1 MKAASLV
8 GKALGAG
15 AVLGDA
21 AAALK
26 EVQAIDKSTDALR
39 HVANQALKKTIKD
52 GGKQGVIALFSATA
66 EAGAEGREQIKNTYY
81 NLTHNPD
88 GTEKKMSEGEL
99 NYAKL
104 ISEQAGDMAFG
115 LNLPVIMADNW
126 ISFGKSIWGSK
137 TNDFAKI
144 VDEGSVLNKVTG
156 AYEAISKGKGDALK
170 YTLKQFAKPMLA
182 EGNQEMLQFGIGK
195 TASDYY
201 QKKYYN
207 KNATDFLDSFT
218 KGMAE
223 AYTTQEGYSA
233 GIIGA
238 LSAGLTSPGI
248 VLASQGGKGFRDE
261 YITNPKD
268 KIVADGIKSLAD
280 YKAIDVRKKLIDNL
294 VRSSN
299 LTEDKDAAL
308 EANDDFNYH
317 NANDDLLFSYIYNRL
332 KNGKLEETKNELSN
346 FSQLTAA
353 ELEEGYGIKIN
364 EGNKSKVESLLQ
376 RGNISQFVQEK
387 LDKISKIEDTYNS
400 INKLFPKAN
409 PDVKELLVY
418 SAQGIDNAKARKKQL
433 NSEIT
438 SVLNQPIL
446 DQLFKKTSNNKSVN
460 DGTNNFFMSDEGV
473 LLDIY
478 PSDFSEKYALLSK
491 EKQENFKK
499 FILENNDINENVKDE
514 LLKKIDDLALLD
526 ARQKDF
532 VLTYKALKD
541 PKNQLGF
548 ISMSEELWGR
558 YANMLSNKQN
568 QDDEDDQETTDEEE
582 VAPPEVDENGN
593 IIIPSPDQ
601 TGVPGESPKGA
612 LTLDE
617 ILAKG
622 NAAPLDPNNPEGKVD
637 YSADSFGEGDT
648 FLDKDGL
655 SWTVVKNED
664 GSLAFETRDST
675 GTLKQQ
681 AAFEDIK
688 GINSVVKNPETA
700 NKAQYNQLIEKIKT
714 ATNEELEQIIK
725 KLFEMNQMTDSV
737 MNLITARRNYLLEN
751 PKKEGAVIPQNETK
765 ITEKTEED
773 IADNL
778 KFGEQPF
785 DQHNDSQ
792 LLNEEGLKEDSS
804 KGFTSVINV
813 VMMKIFKHVF
823 DSNGI
828 FRFVHSNVKNDEFPI
843 IENVNNISINA
854 LNEIKKGDKVELKL
868 TNLTAKQI
876 EEIKSV
882 DGFAIGLYF
891 KDELIGFVSEPNKDS
906 SKVINK
912 TEFEARRNAL
922 IAYRNSIIKRIKN
935 GETVTETIQKKSN
948 GNLYTKTKSKN
959 GNLSEIVSDRNV
971 LNTIREKD
979 KINGMPI
986 FVVIDKEGNVIL
998 PPNNLPKSATE
1009 EINKR
1014 IDHFNSINRRPNSY
1028 KVKGKIMQLVKDLN
1042 NEWSLIPIYPGK
1054 MNETVVNKIT
1064 EALNGFNEQSDGKE
1078 IITALNPFIYASLF
1092 KKTAVLMVS
1101 KDETTGKYILKING
1115 VEGGSISLED
1125 FNKGGALAKEFKNK
1139 LLKLKQNIA
1148 INKINT
1154 ANGQKEMLANE
1165 NLTSNVYEA
1174 PHGEYFVQPF
1184 LQYTQK
1190 AVSESK
1196 TSSPT
1201 PSASVSTDAK
1211 ADIERRRQEE
1221 LDNLFSQTQASTDK
1235 LLNTPVQKLSKE
1247 QINKNIEI
1255 AKNKNES
1262 LIEELEKEFK
1272 ENTDN
1277 KASDEVWDKW
1287 DKKADK
1293 LSDNLPQGVSFRI
1306 SEGKVDLFDNQ
1317 SYREKG
1323 FGKSIVQVSSGSI
1336 HRKTEKFEVGDNLQV
1351 DDGSRAMPAVVTKVN
1366 ENGKILEA
1374 KQEDGRIIISKG
1386 NIVTLAPIN
1395 DRLKINAKYDA
1406 ELAALGTDTKDA
1418 TSTNIGLI
1426 TPSDAK
1432 KINDIDTDV
1441 LNNDN
1446 ALSKTPDMTKL
1457 SREKFIRYLK
1467 SKLPQLSLSELNE
1480 IYDLKDTMVDAVGLF
1495 KDRVIYLFEG
1505 AGMKTA
1511 YHEAFHGVFRNLL
1524 TPAQREKI
1532 ISQARE
1538 KFVAPT
1544 NEELINLQKGLKNL
1558 YTKEQLTYLYYEEKL
1573 ADYFGEY
1580 TYNKNDKNLLAKI
1593 GTAIR
1598 DFFNKIFSIFKIFRN
1613 LDTSSIESVFDGIN
1627 NGKLANLSSQ
1637 STSVVNLPIMD
1648 EYAASKNLNKIY
1660 KSSSTKQRMVNDAG
1674 GYFQHIY
1681 KTSKISGNTKKPSE
1695 IFNEIYQTT
1704 LAQMLE
1710 SRSKI
1715 EALEK
1720 EKIRNPSPELD
1731 SKLLK
1736 EQIAAAI
1743 AKLTVLN
1750 FVEFSEEVKKFLSA
1764 RGVNI
1769 KSTLKFSD
1777 EVIKDNE
1784 GRVTLVS
1791 KFVENSSKIESIEDS
1806 IGVSGENQED
1816 DEDSDAEN
1824 FAESANKL
1832 DKGIGEMTSISGESS
1847 ASTRIKIFLDT
1858 IPILNNGIQVKNSSG
1873 WPLYHNFNDIYYY
1886 IERNLI
1892 DKYSLVEQLD
1902 VLNELSQVKP
1912 ELSQVI
1918 ELLGYKKQGGTLVE
1932 FTPYNNSEEELD
1944 ALRKDFK
1951 TNFTKQMLS
1960 YTLVVAEKN
1969 KSTNEIKIKIM
1980 NSNRSVIK
1988 TEILDDWKKQIQVEQ
2003 LRDPERLALN
2013 IDENGA
2019 FVANKEVGKSMF
2031 EQMTALVK
2039 KDEYIKPVVYNTILK
2054 KLGIAYSSKTIE
2066 FLTEK
2071 FNTKGAPE
2079 EVELAKKQLND
2090 WKKTLLKVAE
2100 KISNGVVNDQSF
2112 RIVFESLANE
2122 EAKTVSDRHS
2132 ASFLNGENK
2141 NIWAIQL
2148 PSFMSKTISKIKNND
2163 TFQAYIDDLQKDPF
2177 YKNSP
2182 LLKALDEP
2190 KLREIINI
2198 SYLDSLKQDNGSDG
2212 VVYTKITDEDFLIS
2226 SVALYFN
2233 NFQNTKRETGS
2244 SATVHKYMYL
2254 TNSDKSMAPIV
2265 DWISYGV
2272 NINEEGKIVASSPIV
2287 GEMYNVFTQE
2297 VDRINHNKNL
2307 ISNIIKTKDFNK
2319 LNKLKDYYHLSIE
2332 NFRTLSKY
2340 IAETKD
2346 AKDANWDEIGKLLEK
2361 KSGSAF
2367 KFNYFDNSKIS
2378 ELLEGDLN
2386 NATEQKIKNFITKYL
2401 NTLAENEKADWLE
2414 NGLIAMKDGKLIL
2427 NNLEKPY
2434 YAKPGDNVN
2443 DIINKMIAQ
2452 YSSNT
2457 LLNNIQFSSIFN
2469 GDVAGYKIGDI
2480 QKRTPQSSAFVS
2492 QGDFGDN
2499 KIIRTIVK
2507 KDHYSKSESYFG
2519 IKKALESLGLS
2530 KEKIDKIV
2538 NSYLKTNATD
2548 SQVFITPA
2556 FFKRVLKSRG
2566 LWNDK
2571 IDLAFRIAQG
2581 QVVGS
2586 IDSSMHT
2593 LLGALKPFYN
2603 GNRFDQELGIQVFE
2617 QVKCSMMPLFK
2628 TLIADSPLLLEKAEE
2643 LKSKR
2648 ADMIAFD
2655 SSFKGF
2661 LGYRD
2666 EVGADPIK
2674 DNVIELSTDNFGI
2687 QVENPNH
2694 IDSGNDATRQMKMQ
2708 MVGTIDVSKTF
2719 NGTSGQ
2725 VIRDNILL
2733 MESTNITESLNELS
2747 NVLNGENKAKF
2758 MVFVKDMIT
2767 KRGASINVEEA
2778 LTVVKNEFLHALD
2791 NGVSSSQVE
2800 NMISSVFTNRVI
2812 KQKFK
2817 RGGSAVQATSL
2828 GFKHTNLKDQQAE
2841 ITSINEKGEIVA
2853 INEAA
2858 YKLQSG
2864 LKYMEPNPETGETG
2878 YIECAMPADKA
2889 HFFTKDGFLKD
2900 INNIPPE
2907 LLQLVAYRIPTEPMH
2922 SMMAVKV
2929 VKFFPPTVGN
2939 FMLLPYEVT
2948 TQLGAD
2954 FDFDKI
2960 YFIGRDFHMAANGD
2974 YKIYSYNDENSNKAR
2989 LQRFNDYNEYN
3000 IENGNPTISF
3010 SDFAELSIPLQ
3021 NSKGAR
3027 DNEIVNNYLKLL
3039 TSIEN
3044 LPSLVKPSGFDEMKE
3059 FKERHFGKN
3068 ETKPH
3073 VFFTPRRQR
3082 SLKRENHTSRILKG
3096 IWALHIS
3103 GHSYASLMP
3112 LAINRKEFSNNKA
3125 VRFNNIVVNALNNL
3139 YNVDKDI
3146 IAEVIAAVEAAVLD
3160 DVKNPLLEKLNINA
3174 QTSNVLA
3181 LILRAGFNL
3190 NTMMLFSSQPVIREL
3205 SKKLLKNRK
3214 NIRSNTDEYQTVQ
3227 SVIDSKLKVL
3237 NNLLEKEDL
3246 INNNNFLNS
3255 IEYNSLKNLSDE
3267 DMPTSFSLDDSE
3279 MLSTL
3284 QNRKK
3289 ESESSPKELAMK
3301 YAFQLKVLVQFKNYQ
3316 SIAEPVSK
3324 TNEFFAINKEAGP
3337 NIEDIIQKNYVYNDL
3352 TKEDALL
3359 TGFDIN
3365 EIPTLKATW
3374 EAHKSALKYM
3384 QTYFPFSTTA
3394 YNSIK
3399 KEAIRKISN
3408 KSITNVPI
3416 KTRNYMNN
3424 FIRIFSDYKFD
3435 FYKEILY
3442 EEELVSNYLPYAL
3455 QNMFKPF
3462 FADKV
3467 FTDEIGSVSPKI
3479 SIPYFKNNT
3488 LKNKVLMENLFLNS
3502 IKPIL
3507 DPKNKHWSIQLKAN
3521 RVSLPEKNN
3530 IIDSFTALYQN
3541 KNTQELAKG
3550 IIKNVYLHT
3559 GMHTGVKSIHG
3570 IISPELLE
3578 KLGYDDYRKK
3588 EVSDLN
3594 FNKRSYSKEE
3604 KDRLI
3609 DQMIRN
3615 NPKDFTRSPYEEG
3628 MFLAINRKGKDGKD
3642 KPLEIIKTNRD
3653 LIKTA
3658 KKTKEMYFVIDDNE
3672 SSPGYIRVY
3681 NKTFKKALLYRL
3693 IEKNEETGDLSYKLT
3708 SPLGRKAFKIEANP
3722 FEDIINSTLPNNN
3735 NASLPEMEDGSDEK
3749 QKTPMNSDTF
3759 VDEKKE
3765 PTFEDES
3772 VKFIPEPPEVRIKK
3786 QSTNVEPNGTINVY
3800 WGQPESATSTKILS
3814 NLAPRKFNY
3823 ESVDGVTR
3831 EYGSVEHAYQ
3841 SNKNGK
3847 FDEVTYDAYV
3857 AKGGYGVKIA
3867 PKLTEVGKRANLQIM
3882 KDLVVESFIQNPS
3895 SDAANKLLQY
3905 ENFTHN
3911 TNELIDQAFLEGLK
3925 LAQKSLLS
3933 TKPSTSVEREYTPE
3947 NITTLKP
3954 NEVFVFGANT
3964 AGGHGGGT
3972 AGLAQRGTTS
3982 SNYTALPV
3990 GTKGKWSEYGIV
4002 DKLMQGTEGKSFG
4015 IVTKAAT
4022 ISDTSLKIGTKRSV
4036 SLSRIEESINAL
4048 IKTASENPSLKFL
4061 VTKFGTNMA
4070 GFSEQEMKSLL
4081 ENKNLPDNI
4090 ILPKEFEV
4098 RTTTQ
4103 PSTNIETENLNKVIK
4118 DVDSDFMIL
4127 NSAKFAKWLKNELEN
4142 NPSLDL
4148 TDEELLEYYKK
4159 CKS

>member
-1 MKAASLV
+1 MPIEPIETRISKILNYKGNDVENHDFEKGKSNYERIQQPVGTEAPEDVIYDLPTDFGNSKYDISTPVSEIQSGQYKFNRGERQTNLDKFGNGLVGMVGKGLTTAAEGIINPFYGTVAAIADKNFSSYYNNDFTKSLDNFNQAIDENNPFYETKEESESTGFAKLWHANTLFRDVLGGAGTSIGAALTGTAYMKAASLV

-409 PDVKELLVY
+409 PDIKELLVY
-418 SAQGIDNAKARKKQL
+418 SAQGIDNAKARKQQL

-446 DQLFKKTSNNKSVN
+446 DQIFKSSRRDKKVN
-460 DGTNNFFMSDEGV
+460 DGVDSM
-473 LLDIY
+473 LLSSTGELINDQ
-478 PSDFSEKYALLSK
+478 SLDFSERYAKMSK
-491 EKQENFKK
+491 EQKDNFKF
-499 FILENNDINENVKDE
+499 FIEQSFDINENVKDE

-541 PKNQLGF
+541 PKNQEGF

-655 SWTVVKNED
+655 SWTVVKNTD

-675 GTLKQQ
+675 GTIKKQV
-681 AAFEDIK
+681 AFEDIK

-700 NKAQYNQLIEKIKT
+700 NKAQYDQLIEKIKT
-714 ATNEELEQIIK
+714 ATNEELERIIN

-737 MNLITARRNYLLEN
+737 MNLITARRNYLIEN

-1054 MNETVVNKIT
+1054 MNEAVVNKIT

-1092 KKTAVLMVS
+1092 KKTAVLMVF

-1190 AVSESK
+1190 QVSESK
-1196 TSSPT
+1196 TSSPAPT
-1201 PSASVSTDAK
+1201 EGVETGTYPSDALIAKGVKLGFSKQNLVYMSVEEKEMVKSATSKDDVKDLLDKYVSTAANSTAAK
-1211 ADIERRRQEE
+1211 ADIETKKAELKEKLRLFKTPAQILQKSRQKSYNTWLPIAMKDTGLSETELIEKIDKEGILKNAQKEYSAGNQLSNVEQFALYLNTTRASVEEVRKELEEYNKIKAE
-1221 LDNLFSQTQASTDK
+1221 LDALDTST
-1235 LLNTPVQKLSKE
+1235 
-1247 QINKNIEI
+1247 
-1255 AKNKNES
+1255 
-1262 LIEELEKEFK
+1262 
-1272 ENTDN
+1272 
-1277 KASDEVWDKW
+1277 
-1287 DKKADK
+1287 
-1293 LSDNLPQGVSFRI
+1293 
-1306 SEGKVDLFDNQ
+1306 
-1317 SYREKG
+1317 
-1323 FGKSIVQVSSGSI
+1323 KSNV
-1336 HRKTEKFEVGDNLQV
+1336 
-1351 DDGSRAMPAVVTKVN
+1351 
-1366 ENGKILEA
+1366 
-1374 KQEDGRIIISKG
+1374 
-1386 NIVTLAPIN
+1386 
-1395 DRLKINAKYDA
+1395 
-1406 ELAALGTDTKDA
+1406 TKDA

-1432 KINDIDTDV
+1432 RINDIDTDV

-1524 TPAQREKI
+1524 TPEQREKI

-1613 LDTSSIESVFDGIN
+1613 LDTSSIESVFDSIN

-1648 EYAASKNLNKIY
+1648 EYAASKSLNKIY

-1720 EKIRNPSPELD
+1720 EKIRNPSPELE

-1858 IPILNNGIQVKNSSG
+1858 IPILNNGIQVKKSSG

-1932 FTPYNNSEEELD
+1932 FTPHNNSEEELD

-2346 AKDANWDEIGKLLEK
+2346 AKDANWDEIGKLLEQ

-2378 ELLEGDLN
+2378 KLLEGNLN
-2386 NATEQKIKNFITKYL
+2386 NATEQKIKNFITEYL
-2401 NTLAENEKADWLE
+2401 NELAKNEKADWIE
-2414 NGLIAMKDGKLIL
+2414 NGLITMKDGKLIL

-2480 QKRTPQSSAFVS
+2480 QKRTPQSSALVS

-2507 KDHYSKSESYFG
+2507 KDHYSKSESYFA
-2519 IKKALESLGLS
+2519 IKKGLESLIPRLS

-2603 GNRFDQELGIQVFE
+2603 GNRFDEELGIQVFE

-2694 IDSGNDATRQMKMQ
+2694 IDSGN
-2708 MVGTIDVSKTF
+2708 
-2719 NGTSGQ
+2719 
-2725 VIRDNILL
+2725 
-2733 MESTNITESLNELS
+2733 
-2747 NVLNGENKAKF
+2747 
-2758 MVFVKDMIT
+2758 
-2767 KRGASINVEEA
+2767 
-2778 LTVVKNEFLHALD
+2778 
-2791 NGVSSSQVE
+2791 
-2800 NMISSVFTNRVI
+2800 
-2812 KQKFK
+2812 
-2817 RGGSAVQATSL
+2817 
-2828 GFKHTNLKDQQAE
+2828 
-2841 ITSINEKGEIVA
+2841 
-2853 INEAA
+2853 
-2858 YKLQSG
+2858 
-2864 LKYMEPNPETGETG
+2864 
-2878 YIECAMPADKA
+2878 
-2889 HFFTKDGFLKD
+2889 
-2900 INNIPPE
+2900 
-2907 LLQLVAYRIPTEPMH
+2907 
-2922 SMMAVKV
+2922 
-2929 VKFFPPTVGN
+2929 
-2939 FMLLPYEVT
+2939 
-2948 TQLGAD
+2948 
-2954 FDFDKI
+2954 
-2960 YFIGRDFHMAANGD
+2960 ANGW
-2974 YKIYSYNDENSNKAR
+2974 
-2989 LQRFNDYNEYN
+2989 
-3000 IENGNPTISF
+3000 
-3010 SDFAELSIPLQ
+3010 
-3021 NSKGAR
+3021 
-3027 DNEIVNNYLKLL
+3027 NN
-3039 TSIEN
+3039 
-3044 LPSLVKPSGFDEMKE
+3044 
-3059 FKERHFGKN
+3059 RC
-3068 ETKPH
+3068 
-3073 VFFTPRRQR
+3073 
-3082 SLKRENHTSRILKG
+3082 
-3096 IWALHIS
+3096 
-3103 GHSYASLMP
+3103 
-3112 LAINRKEFSNNKA
+3112 
-3125 VRFNNIVVNALNNL
+3125 
-3139 YNVDKDI
+3139 
-3146 IAEVIAAVEAAVLD
+3146 
-3160 DVKNPLLEKLNINA
+3160 
-3174 QTSNVLA
+3174 
-3181 LILRAGFNL
+3181 
-3190 NTMMLFSSQPVIREL
+3190 
-3205 SKKLLKNRK
+3205 
-3214 NIRSNTDEYQTVQ
+3214 
-3227 SVIDSKLKVL
+3227 
-3237 NNLLEKEDL
+3237 
-3246 INNNNFLNS
+3246 
-3255 IEYNSLKNLSDE
+3255 
-3267 DMPTSFSLDDSE
+3267 
-3279 MLSTL
+3279 
-3284 QNRKK
+3284 
-3289 ESESSPKELAMK
+3289 
-3301 YAFQLKVLVQFKNYQ
+3301 FKN
-3316 SIAEPVSK
+3316 
-3324 TNEFFAINKEAGP
+3324 F
-3337 NIEDIIQKNYVYNDL
+3337 
-3352 TKEDALL
+3352 
-3359 TGFDIN
+3359 
-3365 EIPTLKATW
+3365 
-3374 EAHKSALKYM
+3374 
-3384 QTYFPFSTTA
+3384 
-3394 YNSIK
+3394 
-3399 KEAIRKISN
+3399 
-3408 KSITNVPI
+3408 
-3416 KTRNYMNN
+3416 
-3424 FIRIFSDYKFD
+3424 
-3435 FYKEILY
+3435 
-3442 EEELVSNYLPYAL
+3442 
-3455 QNMFKPF
+3455 
-3462 FADKV
+3462 
-3467 FTDEIGSVSPKI
+3467 
-3479 SIPYFKNNT
+3479 
-3488 LKNKVLMENLFLNS
+3488 
-3502 IKPIL
+3502 
-3507 DPKNKHWSIQLKAN
+3507 
-3521 RVSLPEKNN
+3521 
-3530 IIDSFTALYQN
+3530 
-3541 KNTQELAKG
+3541 
-3550 IIKNVYLHT
+3550 
-3559 GMHTGVKSIHG
+3559 
-3570 IISPELLE
+3570 
-3578 KLGYDDYRKK
+3578 
-3588 EVSDLN
+3588 
-3594 FNKRSYSKEE
+3594 
-3604 KDRLI
+3604 
-3609 DQMIRN
+3609 
-3615 NPKDFTRSPYEEG
+3615 
-3628 MFLAINRKGKDGKD
+3628 
-3642 KPLEIIKTNRD
+3642 
-3653 LIKTA
+3653 
-3658 KKTKEMYFVIDDNE
+3658 
-3672 SSPGYIRVY
+3672 
-3681 NKTFKKALLYRL
+3681 
-3693 IEKNEETGDLSYKLT
+3693 
-3708 SPLGRKAFKIEANP
+3708 
-3722 FEDIINSTLPNNN
+3722 
-3735 NASLPEMEDGSDEK
+3735 
-3749 QKTPMNSDTF
+3749 
-3759 VDEKKE
+3759 
-3765 PTFEDES
+3765 
-3772 VKFIPEPPEVRIKK
+3772 
-3786 QSTNVEPNGTINVY
+3786 
-3800 WGQPESATSTKILS
+3800 
-3814 NLAPRKFNY
+3814 
-3823 ESVDGVTR
+3823 
-3831 EYGSVEHAYQ
+3831 
-3841 SNKNGK
+3841 
-3847 FDEVTYDAYV
+3847 
-3857 AKGGYGVKIA
+3857 
-3867 PKLTEVGKRANLQIM
+3867 
-3882 KDLVVESFIQNPS
+3882 
-3895 SDAANKLLQY
+3895 
-3905 ENFTHN
+3905 
-3911 TNELIDQAFLEGLK
+3911 
-3925 LAQKSLLS
+3925 
-3933 TKPSTSVEREYTPE
+3933 
-3947 NITTLKP
+3947 
-3954 NEVFVFGANT
+3954 
-3964 AGGHGGGT
+3964 
-3972 AGLAQRGTTS
+3972 
-3982 SNYTALPV
+3982 
-3990 GTKGKWSEYGIV
+3990 
-4002 DKLMQGTEGKSFG
+4002 
-4015 IVTKAAT
+4015 
-4022 ISDTSLKIGTKRSV
+4022 
-4036 SLSRIEESINAL
+4036 
-4048 IKTASENPSLKFL
+4048 
-4061 VTKFGTNMA
+4061 
-4070 GFSEQEMKSLL
+4070 
-4081 ENKNLPDNI
+4081 
-4090 ILPKEFEV
+4090 
-4098 RTTTQ
+4098 
-4103 PSTNIETENLNKVIK
+4103 
-4118 DVDSDFMIL
+4118 
-4127 NSAKFAKWLKNELEN
+4127 
-4142 NPSLDL
+4142 
-4148 TDEELLEYYKK
+4148 
-4159 CKS
+4159 

>member
-1 MKAASLV
+1 MPIEPIETRISKILNYNGNNVENHDFEKGKSNYERIDYLVGTEAPEDVIYDLPTDFGNSKYDISTPVSEIQSGQYKFNRGERQTILDKFGNGLVGMVGKGLTTAAEGIINPFYGTVAAIADGKFSTYYNNDFTKSLDNFNQAIDENNPFYQTKEEAESTGFAKLWHANTLFRDVLGGAGTSVGAALTGGAYMKAASLV
-8 GKALGAG
+8 GKTLGAG
-15 AVLGDA
+15 AVIGDA

-39 HVANQALKKTIKD
+39 YVANQALKKTIKD
-52 GGKQGVIALFSATA
+52 GGKQGVIALLSATA
-66 EAGAEGREQIKNTYY
+66 EAGAEGREQIKNNYY

-88 GTEKKMSEGEL
+88 GTEKPMSEGEL
-99 NYAKL
+99 NFAKL
-104 ISEQAGDMAFG
+104 MSEQSGDMSFG

-126 ISFGKSIWGSK
+126 ISFGKNIWGNK

-144 VDEGSVLNKVTG
+144 VGEGSALNKVTG
-156 AYEAISKGKGDALK
+156 LYEAIGKGKSAGLK

-207 KNATDFLDSFT
+207 QNATDFLDSFT

-268 KIVADGIKSLAD
+268 KIVADGVKSLND
-280 YKAIDVRKKLIDNL
+280 YKAIDLRKKYVDNL
-294 VRSSN
+294 VRSAN

-317 NANDDLLFSYIYNRL
+317 NANDDLLFSYIHNRL

-418 SAQGIDNAKARKKQL
+418 SAQGIDNAKARKQQL

-446 DQLFKKTSNNKSVN
+446 DQLFKNASNALNDSSVN
-460 DGTNNFFMSDEGV
+460 DGINNFMMSSEGV
-473 LLDIY
+473 LLDN
-478 PSDFSEKYALLSK
+478 FSEKYALLSK
-491 EKQENFKK
+491 EEQGNFKK
-499 FILENNDINENVKDE
+499 FVSENNDINENVKDE

-541 PKNQLGF
+541 PKNQEGF

-612 LTLDE
+612 PTLNE
-617 ILAKG
+617 IIAG
-622 NAAPLDPNNPEGKVD
+622 ANASPLDPNNPEGKVD

-648 FLDKDGL
+648 FLDEDGL
-655 SWTVVKNED
+655 SWTVVKNKD

-675 GTLKQQ
+675 GTLRQQ
-681 AAFEDIK
+681 TAFENIK
-688 GINSVVKNPETA
+688 GIKSVVKNPETA
-700 NKAQYNQLIEKIKT
+700 NKAQYDQLIEKIKT
-714 ATNEELEQIIK
+714 ATNEELDKIRDR
-725 KLFEMNQMTDSV
+725 LFEMNKMSDV
-737 MNLITARRNYLLEN
+737 EMNLINNRRNYLIEN

-843 IENVNNISINA
+843 IENVNNISVNA

-948 GNLYTKTKSKN
+948 GNLYTKTKTKN

-1054 MNETVVNKIT
+1054 MNEAVVNKIT

-1125 FNKGGALAKEFKNK
+1125 FNKGGALAKEFKSK

-1190 AVSESK
+1190 QVSELK

-1201 PSASVSTDAK
+1201 PSTPVSTDVK
-1211 ADIERRRQEE
+1211 ADIEDRRKSAIKRLAQSSDGSWASNVM
-1221 LDNLFSQTQASTDK
+1221 LDRGNGKTEAGKATDW
-1235 LLNTPVQKLSKE
+1235 
-1247 QINKNIEI
+1247 
-1255 AKNKNES
+1255 
-1262 LIEELEKEFK
+1262 F
-1272 ENTDN
+1272 
-1277 KASDEVWDKW
+1277 
-1287 DKKADK
+1287 
-1293 LSDNLPQGVSFRI
+1293 
-1306 SEGKVDLFDNQ
+1306 VDL
-1317 SYREKG
+1317 
-1323 FGKSIVQVSSGSI
+1323 GKD
-1336 HRKTEKFEVGDNLQV
+1336 KTKAIEQ
-1351 DDGSRAMPAVVTKVN
+1351 
-1366 ENGKILEA
+1366 
-1374 KQEDGRIIISKG
+1374 
-1386 NIVTLAPIN
+1386 
-1395 DRLKINAKYDA
+1395 INAKYDA
-1406 ELAALGTDTKDA
+1406 ELAKELYKEIKAGKLVTDMTVAEQAVANKYITEELRKSVDAELAVLGTDTKTNEQKDA

-1446 ALSKTPDMTKL
+1446 ALSRTPDMTKL

-1524 TPAQREKI
+1524 TPEQREKI

-1613 LDTSSIESVFDGIN
+1613 LDTSSIESVFDSIN

-1695 IFNEIYQTT
+1695 IFDEIYQTT

-1806 IGVSGENQED
+1806 IGISGENQED

-1824 FAESANKL
+1824 FAEAANKL

-2346 AKDANWDEIGKLLEK
+2346 AKDANWDEIGKLLEQ

-2367 KFNYFDNSKIS
+2367 KFNYFDNSKIR

-2401 NTLAENEKADWLE
+2401 NTLAENEKADWIE
-2414 NGLIAMKDGKLIL
+2414 NGLITMKDGKLIL

-2480 QKRTPQSSAFVS
+2480 QKRTPQSSALVS

-2519 IKKALESLGLS
+2519 IKKGL
-2530 KEKIDKIV
+2530 
-2538 NSYLKTNATD
+2538 
-2548 SQVFITPA
+2548 
-2556 FFKRVLKSRG
+2556 
-2566 LWNDK
+2566 
-2571 IDLAFRIAQG
+2571 
-2581 QVVGS
+2581 
-2586 IDSSMHT
+2586 
-2593 LLGALKPFYN
+2593 
-2603 GNRFDQELGIQVFE
+2603 
-2617 QVKCSMMPLFK
+2617 
-2628 TLIADSPLLLEKAEE
+2628 
-2643 LKSKR
+2643 
-2648 ADMIAFD
+2648 
-2655 SSFKGF
+2655 
-2661 LGYRD
+2661 
-2666 EVGADPIK
+2666 
-2674 DNVIELSTDNFGI
+2674 
-2687 QVENPNH
+2687 
-2694 IDSGNDATRQMKMQ
+2694 
-2708 MVGTIDVSKTF
+2708 
-2719 NGTSGQ
+2719 
-2725 VIRDNILL
+2725 
-2733 MESTNITESLNELS
+2733 
-2747 NVLNGENKAKF
+2747 
-2758 MVFVKDMIT
+2758 
-2767 KRGASINVEEA
+2767 KRGVPS
-2778 LTVVKNEFLHALD
+2778 
-2791 NGVSSSQVE
+2791 
-2800 NMISSVFTNRVI
+2800 
-2812 KQKFK
+2812 
-2817 RGGSAVQATSL
+2817 
-2828 GFKHTNLKDQQAE
+2828 
-2841 ITSINEKGEIVA
+2841 
-2853 INEAA
+2853 
-2858 YKLQSG
+2858 
-2864 LKYMEPNPETGETG
+2864 
-2878 YIECAMPADKA
+2878 PAK
-2889 HFFTKDGFLKD
+2889 
-2900 INNIPPE
+2900 
-2907 LLQLVAYRIPTEPMH
+2907 
-2922 SMMAVKV
+2922 
-2929 VKFFPPTVGN
+2929 
-2939 FMLLPYEVT
+2939 
-2948 TQLGAD
+2948 
-2954 FDFDKI
+2954 
-2960 YFIGRDFHMAANGD
+2960 
-2974 YKIYSYNDENSNKAR
+2974 
-2989 LQRFNDYNEYN
+2989 
-3000 IENGNPTISF
+3000 
-3010 SDFAELSIPLQ
+3010 
-3021 NSKGAR
+3021 
-3027 DNEIVNNYLKLL
+3027 
-3039 TSIEN
+3039 
-3044 LPSLVKPSGFDEMKE
+3044 
-3059 FKERHFGKN
+3059 
-3068 ETKPH
+3068 
-3073 VFFTPRRQR
+3073 
-3082 SLKRENHTSRILKG
+3082 
-3096 IWALHIS
+3096 
-3103 GHSYASLMP
+3103 
-3112 LAINRKEFSNNKA
+3112 
-3125 VRFNNIVVNALNNL
+3125 
-3139 YNVDKDI
+3139 
-3146 IAEVIAAVEAAVLD
+3146 
-3160 DVKNPLLEKLNINA
+3160 
-3174 QTSNVLA
+3174 
-3181 LILRAGFNL
+3181 
-3190 NTMMLFSSQPVIREL
+3190 
-3205 SKKLLKNRK
+3205 
-3214 NIRSNTDEYQTVQ
+3214 
-3227 SVIDSKLKVL
+3227 
-3237 NNLLEKEDL
+3237 
-3246 INNNNFLNS
+3246 
-3255 IEYNSLKNLSDE
+3255 
-3267 DMPTSFSLDDSE
+3267 
-3279 MLSTL
+3279 
-3284 QNRKK
+3284 
-3289 ESESSPKELAMK
+3289 
-3301 YAFQLKVLVQFKNYQ
+3301 
-3316 SIAEPVSK
+3316 
-3324 TNEFFAINKEAGP
+3324 
-3337 NIEDIIQKNYVYNDL
+3337 
-3352 TKEDALL
+3352 
-3359 TGFDIN
+3359 
-3365 EIPTLKATW
+3365 
-3374 EAHKSALKYM
+3374 
-3384 QTYFPFSTTA
+3384 
-3394 YNSIK
+3394 
-3399 KEAIRKISN
+3399 
-3408 KSITNVPI
+3408 
-3416 KTRNYMNN
+3416 
-3424 FIRIFSDYKFD
+3424 
-3435 FYKEILY
+3435 
-3442 EEELVSNYLPYAL
+3442 
-3455 QNMFKPF
+3455 
-3462 FADKV
+3462 
-3467 FTDEIGSVSPKI
+3467 
-3479 SIPYFKNNT
+3479 
-3488 LKNKVLMENLFLNS
+3488 
-3502 IKPIL
+3502 
-3507 DPKNKHWSIQLKAN
+3507 
-3521 RVSLPEKNN
+3521 
-3530 IIDSFTALYQN
+3530 
-3541 KNTQELAKG
+3541 
-3550 IIKNVYLHT
+3550 
-3559 GMHTGVKSIHG
+3559 
-3570 IISPELLE
+3570 
-3578 KLGYDDYRKK
+3578 
-3588 EVSDLN
+3588 
-3594 FNKRSYSKEE
+3594 
-3604 KDRLI
+3604 
-3609 DQMIRN
+3609 
-3615 NPKDFTRSPYEEG
+3615 
-3628 MFLAINRKGKDGKD
+3628 
-3642 KPLEIIKTNRD
+3642 
-3653 LIKTA
+3653 
-3658 KKTKEMYFVIDDNE
+3658 
-3672 SSPGYIRVY
+3672 
-3681 NKTFKKALLYRL
+3681 
-3693 IEKNEETGDLSYKLT
+3693 
-3708 SPLGRKAFKIEANP
+3708 
-3722 FEDIINSTLPNNN
+3722 
-3735 NASLPEMEDGSDEK
+3735 
-3749 QKTPMNSDTF
+3749 
-3759 VDEKKE
+3759 
-3765 PTFEDES
+3765 
-3772 VKFIPEPPEVRIKK
+3772 
-3786 QSTNVEPNGTINVY
+3786 
-3800 WGQPESATSTKILS
+3800 
-3814 NLAPRKFNY
+3814 
-3823 ESVDGVTR
+3823 
-3831 EYGSVEHAYQ
+3831 
-3841 SNKNGK
+3841 
-3847 FDEVTYDAYV
+3847 
-3857 AKGGYGVKIA
+3857 
-3867 PKLTEVGKRANLQIM
+3867 
-3882 KDLVVESFIQNPS
+3882 
-3895 SDAANKLLQY
+3895 
-3905 ENFTHN
+3905 
-3911 TNELIDQAFLEGLK
+3911 
-3925 LAQKSLLS
+3925 
-3933 TKPSTSVEREYTPE
+3933 
-3947 NITTLKP
+3947 
-3954 NEVFVFGANT
+3954 
-3964 AGGHGGGT
+3964 
-3972 AGLAQRGTTS
+3972 
-3982 SNYTALPV
+3982 
-3990 GTKGKWSEYGIV
+3990 
-4002 DKLMQGTEGKSFG
+4002 
-4015 IVTKAAT
+4015 
-4022 ISDTSLKIGTKRSV
+4022 
-4036 SLSRIEESINAL
+4036 
-4048 IKTASENPSLKFL
+4048 
-4061 VTKFGTNMA
+4061 
-4070 GFSEQEMKSLL
+4070 
-4081 ENKNLPDNI
+4081 
-4090 ILPKEFEV
+4090 
-4098 RTTTQ
+4098 
-4103 PSTNIETENLNKVIK
+4103 
-4118 DVDSDFMIL
+4118 
-4127 NSAKFAKWLKNELEN
+4127 
-4142 NPSLDL
+4142 
-4148 TDEELLEYYKK
+4148 
-4159 CKS
+4159 

>member
-1 MKAASLV
+1 MPIEPIETRISKILNYNGNNVENHDFEKGKSNYERIDHLVGTEAPEDVIYNLPTDFGNSEYDISTPVSEIQSGQYKFNRGERQTNLDKFGNGLVGMVGKGLTTAAEGIINPFYGTVAAIADKNFSSYYNNDFTKSLDNFNQAIDENNPFYETKEESESTGFAKLWHANTLFRDVLGGAGTSIGAALTGTAYMKAANLI
-8 GKALGAG
+8 GKTLGAG

-364 EGNKSKVESLLQ
+364 EGNKSKVEALLQ

-446 DQLFKKTSNNKSVN
+446 DQLFKNASNNKSVN

-648 FLDKDGL
+648 FLDEDGL
-655 SWTVVKNED
+655 SWTVVKNKD
-664 GSLAFETRDST
+664 GSLAFETIDST

-688 GINSVVKNPETA
+688 GIKSVVKNPETA
-700 NKAQYNQLIEKIKT
+700 NKAQYDQLIEKIKT
-714 ATNEELEQIIK
+714 ATNEELDKIRDR
-725 KLFEMNQMTDSV
+725 LFEMNKMSDV
-737 MNLITARRNYLLEN
+737 EMNLINNRRNYLIEN
-751 PKKEGAVIPQNETK
+751 PKKEGAVIPQNEVK
-765 ITEKTEED
+765 ITEEIED
-773 IADNL
+773 GIADNL
-778 KFGEQPF
+778 KFGVQPF

-804 KGFTSVINV
+804 QGFTSVINV

-828 FRFVHSNVKNDEFPI
+828 FRFLHSNVKNDEFPI

-868 TNLTAKQI
+868 TNLTAKQA

-1054 MNETVVNKIT
+1054 MNEAVVNKIT

-1125 FNKGGALAKEFKNK
+1125 FNKGGALSKEFKNK

-1190 AVSESK
+1190 QVSESK
-1196 TSSPT
+1196 PSSPT
-1201 PSASVSTDAK
+1201 PTTKTNEQKIADLRAQEQADLVK
-1211 ADIERRRQEE
+1211 AGI
-1221 LDNLFSQTQASTDK
+1221 NLVDFEGTYGESQGNMPDDLYAVYKPIYDK
-1235 LLNTPVQKLSKE
+1235 YNKLITNLS
-1247 QINKNIEI
+1247 
-1255 AKNKNES
+1255 ES
-1262 LIEELEKEFK
+1262 
-1272 ENTDN
+1272 N
-1277 KASDEVWDKW
+1277 V
-1287 DKKADK
+1287 
-1293 LSDNLPQGVSFRI
+1293 
-1306 SEGKVDLFDNQ
+1306 
-1317 SYREKG
+1317 
-1323 FGKSIVQVSSGSI
+1323 
-1336 HRKTEKFEVGDNLQV
+1336 
-1351 DDGSRAMPAVVTKVN
+1351 
-1366 ENGKILEA
+1366 
-1374 KQEDGRIIISKG
+1374 
-1386 NIVTLAPIN
+1386 
-1395 DRLKINAKYDA
+1395 
-1406 ELAALGTDTKDA
+1406 TKDA

-1446 ALSKTPDMTKL
+1446 ALSRTPDMTKL

-1524 TPAQREKI
+1524 TPEQREKI

-1613 LDTSSIESVFDGIN
+1613 LDTSSIESVFDSIN

-1720 EKIRNPSPELD
+1720 EKIRNHSPELE

-1824 FAESANKL
+1824 FAEAANKL

-1932 FTPYNNSEEELD
+1932 FTPHNNSEEELD

-1951 TNFTKQMLS
+1951 TNFSKQMLS

-2346 AKDANWDEIGKLLEK
+2346 AKDANWDEIGKLLEQ

-2378 ELLEGDLN
+2378 KLLEGNLN
-2386 NATEQKIKNFITKYL
+2386 NATEQKIKNFITEYL
-2401 NTLAENEKADWLE
+2401 NELAKNEKADWIE

-2480 QKRTPQSSAFVS
+2480 QKRTPQSSALVS

-2507 KDHYSKSESYFG
+2507 KDHYSKSESYFA
-2519 IKKALESLGLS
+2519 IKKGLESLIPRLS

-2603 GNRFDQELGIQVFE
+2603 GNRFDEELGIQVFE

-2666 EVGADPIK
+2666 EVGADPIQ

-2828 GFKHTNLKDQQAE
+2828 GFKHTNLKDQQTE

-2864 LKYMEPNPETGETG
+2864 LKYMEPNPETGEIG
-2878 YIECAMPADKA
+2878 YIHCAMPADKA
-2889 HFFTKDGFLKD
+2889 HFFTKDGFIKD

-2922 SMMAVKV
+2922 SMMALRV

-2960 YFIGRDFHMAANGD
+2960 YFIGRDFQMAANGD

-3044 LPSLVKPSGFDEMKE
+3044 LPSLVKPSGFDEMTK
-3059 FKERHFGKN
+3059 FKNLHFGEN

-3112 LAINRKEFSNNKA
+3112 LSINRTEISNHRA
-3125 VRFNNIVVNALNNL
+3125 VKFNNTVENALNNL

-3146 IAEVIAAVEAAVLD
+3146 IAEVIASVESAVLD

-3205 SKKLLKNRK
+3205 SKKLIKNRK

-3227 SVIDSKLKVL
+3227 SVIDFKLKRL
-3237 NNLLEKEDL
+3237 NSVLEKENL
-3246 INNNNFLNS
+3246 INNNDFINL

-3267 DMPTSFSLDDSE
+3267 NIPTSFSLDDSE

-3284 QNRKK
+3284 NNRKK
-3289 ESESSPKELAMK
+3289 ESEITNKELAIK
-3301 YAFQLKVLVQFKNYQ
+3301 LAFQLKVLVQFKNYQ

-3352 TKEDALL
+3352 TKEDGLL

-3374 EAHKSALKYM
+3374 EAHKSALRYM
-3384 QTYFPFSTTA
+3384 QNYFPFSTTA

-3408 KSITNVPI
+3408 KSIANVPI

-3424 FIRIFSDYKFD
+3424 FIRIFSDYKFN
-3435 FYKEILY
+3435 FYKEILD
-3442 EEELVSNYLPYAL
+3442 EEELISNHLPFAL
-3455 QNMFKPF
+3455 KNMFKPF
-3462 FADKV
+3462 FAEETFTDKV
-3467 FTDEIGSVSPKI
+3467 GSVRPNI
-3479 SIPYFKNNT
+3479 SIPYFKNND
-3488 LKNKVLMENLFLNS
+3488 LKNKKLMENLFLNS
-3502 IKPIL
+3502 IKPIW
-3507 DPKNKHWSIQLKAN
+3507 DEKNKHWSIQLKAN

-3541 KNTQELAKG
+3541 ENTRELAKG

-3594 FNKRSYSKEE
+3594 FNKRVYGQEE
-3604 KDRLI
+3604 RDRLI

-3615 NPKDFTRSPYEEG
+3615 NPKDFTKVYEED
-3628 MFLAINRKGKDGKD
+3628 MFLAINGKD

-3653 LIKTA
+3653 LVKTA
-3658 KKTKEMYFVIDDNE
+3658 KKTNEMYFKIDGAEEN
-3672 SSPGYIRVY
+3672 PIYIRVY
-3681 NKTFKKALLYRL
+3681 NKRFKKALLYKL
-3693 IEKNEETGDLSYKLT
+3693 SIKNIENGDLSYKLI

-3722 FEDIINSTLPNNN
+3722 FEDIINSTLPKNN
-3735 NASLPEMEDGSDEK
+3735 NASAPEM
-3749 QKTPMNSDTF
+3749 TPGNPENDPSQMNSATNTLVGSSAPTSD
-3759 VDEKKE
+3759 KKDE
-3765 PTFEDES
+3765 PTFGDES
-3772 VKFIPEPPEVRIKK
+3772 IKVISEPSEAKK
-3786 QSTNVEPNGTINVY
+3786 QSTSVVNEPFG
-3800 WGQPESATSTKILS
+3800 GQDAQDLTKFIAS
-3814 NLAPRKFNY
+3814 KK
-3823 ESVDGVTR
+3823 
-3831 EYGSVEHAYQ
+3831 
-3841 SNKNGK
+3841 NKQEDK
-3847 FDEVTYDAYV
+3847 E
-3857 AKGGYGVKIA
+3857 
-3867 PKLTEVGKRANLQIM
+3867 E
-3882 KDLVVESFIQNPS
+3882 
-3895 SDAANKLLQY
+3895 
-3905 ENFTHN
+3905 
-3911 TNELIDQAFLEGLK
+3911 TNEE
-3925 LAQKSLLS
+3925 SC
-3933 TKPSTSVEREYTPE
+3933 
-3947 NITTLKP
+3947 
-3954 NEVFVFGANT
+3954 
-3964 AGGHGGGT
+3964 GT
-3972 AGLAQRGTTS
+3972 A
-3982 SNYTALPV
+3982 P
-3990 GTKGKWSEYGIV
+3990 
-4002 DKLMQGTEGKSFG
+4002 F
-4015 IVTKAAT
+4015 
-4022 ISDTSLKIGTKRSV
+4022 
-4036 SLSRIEESINAL
+4036 
-4048 IKTASENPSLKFL
+4048 
-4061 VTKFGTNMA
+4061 
-4070 GFSEQEMKSLL
+4070 
-4081 ENKNLPDNI
+4081 
-4090 ILPKEFEV
+4090 
-4098 RTTTQ
+4098 
-4103 PSTNIETENLNKVIK
+4103 
-4118 DVDSDFMIL
+4118 
-4127 NSAKFAKWLKNELEN
+4127 
-4142 NPSLDL
+4142 
-4148 TDEELLEYYKK
+4148 
-4159 CKS
+4159 

>member
-1 MKAASLV
+1 MPIEPIETRISKILNYKGNDVENHDFEKGKSNYERIQQLVGTETPEDVIYNLPTDFGNSKYDISTPVSEIQSGQYKFNRGERQTNLDKFGNGLVGMVGKGLTTAAEGIINPFYGTVAAIADGKFSTYYNNDFTKALDNINQAVDENNPFYETREEAESTGFAKLWHANTLFRDVLGGAGTSIGAALTGSAYMKAASLV

-15 AVLGDA
+15 AVLGES

-39 HVANQALKKTIKD
+39 HVANQALKKTIRD
-52 GGKQGVIALFSATA
+52 GAKQGFIALSSATA
-66 EAGAEGREQIKNTYY
+66 EAGAEGREQIKNIYY

-88 GTEKKMSEGEL
+88 GTEKPMSEGEL

-104 ISEQAGDMAFG
+104 MSEQAGDMSFG

-126 ISFGKSIWGSK
+126 ISFGKSIWGNK

-144 VDEGSVLNKVTG
+144 VGEGSTLNKATG
-156 AYEAISKGKGDALK
+156 LYEAIGKGKGAGLK

-207 KNATDFLDSFT
+207 QNATDFLDSFT

-268 KIVADGIKSLAD
+268 KIIADGVKSLND
-280 YKAIDVRKKLIDNL
+280 YKAIDLRKKYVDNL
-294 VRSSN
+294 VRSAN

-317 NANDDLLFSYIYNRL
+317 NANDDLLFSYIHNRL
-332 KNGKLEETKNELSN
+332 KNGKLEETKDELSN

-364 EGNKSKVESLLQ
+364 QGNKSKVEALLQ

-409 PDVKELLVY
+409 PDIKELLVY
-418 SAQGIDNAKARKKQL
+418 SAQGIDNAKARKQQL

-446 DQLFKKTSNNKSVN
+446 DQIFKSSRRDKSVN
-460 DGTNNFFMSDEGV
+460 DGVDSM
-473 LLDIY
+473 LLSSTGELINDQ
-478 PSDFSEKYALLSK
+478 SLDFSERYAKMSK
-491 EKQENFKK
+491 EQKDNFKF
-499 FILENNDINENVKDE
+499 FIEESFDINENVKDE
-514 LLKKIDDLALLD
+514 LLKKIDDLSLLD

-548 ISMSEELWGR
+548 IAKSEELWGR
-558 YANMLSNKQN
+558 YVDMLNNNQN
-568 QDDEDDQETTDEEE
+568 QDDEETTDQEE

-593 IIIPSPDQ
+593 PIIPSPDSA
-601 TGVPGESPKGA
+601 GIPGERSKGA
-612 LTLDE
+612 KTLDE
-617 ILAKG
+617 ILAG
-622 NAAPLDPNNPEGKVD
+622 ANAAPLDPKNPEGKVD

-648 FLDKDGL
+648 FLDENGL
-655 SWTVVKNED
+655 SWTVVKDKD
-664 GSLAFETRDST
+664 GNLIAETKGDGLT
-675 GTLKQQ
+675 QGTTI
-681 AAFEDIK
+681 DNIK

-700 NKAQYNQLIEKIKT
+700 NKAQYDQLIEKIKT
-714 ATNEELEQIIK
+714 ATNEELDKIRDR
-725 KLFEMNQMTDSV
+725 LFEMNKMSDV
-737 MNLITARRNYLLEN
+737 EMNLINNRRNYLIEN
-751 PKKEGAVIPQNETK
+751 PKKEGAVITQNEVK

-778 KFGEQPF
+778 KFKAQPF
-785 DQHNDSQ
+785 EQHNDSQ
-792 LLNEEGLKEDSS
+792 VLNEEGLKEDSS

-813 VMMKIFKHVF
+813 VMMKIFKHIF
-823 DSNGI
+823 DNNGV
-828 FRFVHSNVKNDEFPI
+828 FRFAHSNVKNDEFPI
-843 IENVNNISINA
+843 MENVNNISIKA

-868 TNLTAKQI
+868 TSLTAEQSKKI
-876 EEIKSV
+876 ESV
-882 DGFAIGLYF
+882 DGYAIGLYF

-922 IAYRNSIIKRIKN
+922 IAYRSSVIKRIKN
-935 GETVTETIQKKSN
+935 GETVTENIQKKSN
-948 GNLYTKTKSKN
+948 GNLYTKTKSN
-959 GNLSEIVSDRNV
+959 NAGLSEIVSDRNV

-998 PPNNLPKSATE
+998 PPNNLSKSATE

-1028 KVKGKIMQLVKDLN
+1028 RVKGKIMQLVKDLN
-1042 NEWSLIPIYPGK
+1042 NEWSLIPVYPGK
-1054 MNETVVNKIT
+1054 MNETVVNKMT
-1064 EALNGFNEQSDGKE
+1064 NVLNGFNDQSDGKE

-1092 KKTAVLMVS
+1092 KKTAVLIVS
-1101 KDETTGKYILKING
+1101 KDEATGKYTLKING
-1115 VEGGSISLED
+1115 VEGGSISLEE
-1125 FNKGGALAKEFKNK
+1125 FNKNGALAKEFKSK

-1154 ANGQKEMLANE
+1154 ASGQKEMLANE
-1165 NLTSNVYEA
+1165 NITSNVYEA
-1174 PHGEYFVQPF
+1174 PQGEYFVQPF
-1184 LQYTQK
+1184 LQYTQR

-1196 TSSPT
+1196 PSST
-1201 PSASVSTDAK
+1201 PSVSVSTDAK
-1211 ADIERRRQEE
+1211 ADIEKWIDSQDITGNSLETMEKIVAKRNIDKYTFYQIIKNISDATKVDGDKVVHVLKVFGEE
-1221 LDNLFSQTQASTDK
+1221 RNSSMSQT
-1235 LLNTPVQKLSKE
+1235 E
-1247 QINKNIEI
+1247 KNI
-1255 AKNKNES
+1255 
-1262 LIEELEKEFK
+1262 
-1272 ENTDN
+1272 
-1277 KASDEVWDKW
+1277 
-1287 DKKADK
+1287 
-1293 LSDNLPQGVSFRI
+1293 
-1306 SEGKVDLFDNQ
+1306 
-1317 SYREKG
+1317 
-1323 FGKSIVQVSSGSI
+1323 
-1336 HRKTEKFEVGDNLQV
+1336 LQ
-1351 DDGSRAMPAVVTKVN
+1351 
-1366 ENGKILEA
+1366 
-1374 KQEDGRIIISKG
+1374 Q
-1386 NIVTLAPIN
+1386 
-1395 DRLKINAKYDA
+1395 YDA
-1406 ELAALGTDTKDA
+1406 ELAALGTSPKTNEKKIKELRAQEQADLIKAGINLAKFEGTYGENQGNMPDDLYAIYKRIYDKYNALITQLSESNVTKDA

-1432 KINDIDTDV
+1432 RINDIDTDV

-1446 ALSKTPDMTKL
+1446 ALSKTPDVTKL

-1480 IYDLKDTMVDAVGLF
+1480 IYDLKDTMIDAVGLF

-1524 TPAQREKI
+1524 TPEQREKLI
-1532 ISQARE
+1532 NQARE
-1538 KFVAPT
+1538 KFAAPT
-1544 NEELINLQKGLKNL
+1544 NEELINLQKGLNNL
-1558 YTKEQLTYLYYEEKL
+1558 YTQEQLTYLYYEEKL

-1598 DFFNKIFSIFKIFRN
+1598 DFFNKIFSIFNIFRN
-1613 LDTSSIESVFDGIN
+1613 LDTSSIESVFDSIN

-1637 STSVVNLPIMD
+1637 SKSVVNLPIMD
-1648 EYAASKNLNKIY
+1648 EYAASKSLNKIY

-1681 KTSKISGNTKKPSE
+1681 KTSKISGKVKTPSQV
-1695 IFNEIYQTT
+1695 FNEIYQTT

-1710 SRSKI
+1710 SKSKI
-1715 EALEK
+1715 EDLKK
-1720 EKIRNPSPELD
+1720 EKARNPSPELD

-1736 EQIAAAI
+1736 EEITAAI

-1784 GRVTLVS
+1784 GVVTLVS
-1791 KFVENSSKIESIEDS
+1791 KFVENSSKIESIKDS

-1816 DEDSDAEN
+1816 DEDSNEENAAEL
-1824 FAESANKL
+1824 ANKL
-1832 DKGIGEMTSISGESS
+1832 DKGLGEMTSISGESS
-1847 ASTRIKIFLDT
+1847 ASTRLKIFLDT
-1858 IPILNNGIQVKNSSG
+1858 IPILNNGVQVKNSSG

-1892 DKYSLVEQLD
+1892 DKYSLIEQLD

-1912 ELSQVI
+1912 ELAQVI
-1918 ELLGYKKQGGTLVE
+1918 ELLGYKKQGNTLVE
-1932 FTPYNNSEEELD
+1932 FTPHDTSEEELD

-1951 TNFTKQMLS
+1951 TNFSKQMLS

-2003 LRDPERLALN
+2003 LINPEGLALS

-2019 FVANKEVGKSMF
+2019 FVANQRVGKSMF
-2031 EQMTALVK
+2031 EQMSSLVK

-2066 FLTEK
+2066 LLTEK
-2071 FNTKGAPE
+2071 FNTKGTPE
-2079 EVELAKKQLND
+2079 EVELAKKQLNN

-2100 KISNGVVNDQSF
+2100 KISTGVVTDQSF

-2122 EAKTVSDRHS
+2122 EAKTISDRHS

-2148 PSFMSKTISKIKNND
+2148 PSFMSKTIAKIKNND

-2182 LLKALDEP
+2182 LLNALEEP
-2190 KLREIINI
+2190 KLREILNI

-2233 NFQNTKRETGS
+2233 NFQNAKKETGS
-2244 SATVHKYMYL
+2244 SKTVHKYMYL

-2265 DWISYGV
+2265 DWVSYGV

-2287 GEMYNVFTQE
+2287 GEMYNVFNQE

-2307 ISNIIKTKDFNK
+2307 ISNIISTKDFNK
-2319 LNKLKDYYHLSIE
+2319 LNKLKDYYHLSID
-2332 NFRTLSKY
+2332 NFKILSKY

-2346 AKDANWDEIGKLLEK
+2346 AKDANWDEIGKLLEQ

-2367 KFNYFDNSKIS
+2367 KFNYFDNSQIRK
-2378 ELLEGDLN
+2378 LLKGDLN
-2386 NATEQKIKNFITKYL
+2386 NATEQKIKNFITDYL
-2401 NTLAENEKADWLE
+2401 NELAKNEKADWLE
-2414 NGLIAMKDGKLIL
+2414 NGLIAMKDGKLVL

-2434 YAKPGDNVN
+2434 YAKPSDNVN

-2480 QKRTPQSSAFVS
+2480 QKRTPQSSALVS

-2519 IKKALESLGLS
+2519 IRKALESLNLK
-2530 KEKIDKIV
+2530 KEKVDKIV
-2538 NSYLKTNATD
+2538 NAYLNTNATD
-2548 SQVFITPA
+2548 SQVFISPA
-2556 FFKRVLKSRG
+2556 FFKRILKSRG

-2571 IDLAFRIAQG
+2571 IDLAYKIAQG
-2581 QVVGS
+2581 QVVGN

-2643 LKSKR
+2643 LKTKR

-2666 EVGADPIK
+2666 EIGAEPIQ

-2708 MVGTIDVSKTF
+2708 MVGTIDVSKNF
-2719 NGTSGQ
+2719 NGTSGK
-2725 VIRDNILL
+2725 VIRDTILL
-2733 MESTNITESLNELS
+2733 MEATNITESLNELS
-2747 NVLNGENKAKF
+2747 SVLYGENKVKF
-2758 MVFVKDMIT
+2758 MTFVKDMIT

-2778 LTVVKNEFLHALD
+2778 LTIVQNEFLHALD

-2800 NMISSVFTNRVI
+2800 NMISSVFTNRVV

-2828 GFKHTNLKDQQAE
+2828 GFKHTNLKEQQAE
-2841 ITSINEKGEIVA
+2841 ITSINEEGEKVV

-2864 LKYMEPNPETGETG
+2864 LKYMKPNLETGETG

-2900 INNIPPE
+2900 INNIPQE

-2922 SMMAVKV
+2922 SMMAVRV
-2929 VKFFPPTVGN
+2929 VTFFPPTVGN

-2960 YFIGRDFHMAANGD
+2960 YFIGRDFQMAENGD

-3059 FKERHFGKN
+3059 FKEKHFGKN

-3112 LAINRKEFSNNKA
+3112 LAINRTEFSNNKA
-3125 VRFNNIVVNALNNL
+3125 VKFNNIVENKLNNL

-3146 IAEVIAAVEAAVLD
+3146 IAEVIASVESAVLD

-3267 DMPTSFSLDDSE
+3267 DIPTSFSLDDSE

-3316 SIAEPVSK
+3316 SIAEPVSN
-3324 TNEFFAINKEAGP
+3324 TNEFFAINKEVGP

-3374 EAHKSALKYM
+3374 EAHKSALRYM

-3408 KSITNVPI
+3408 KSIANVPI

-3435 FYKEILY
+3435 FYKEILD
-3442 EEELVSNYLPYAL
+3442 EEKLVSNYLPYAL

-3462 FADKV
+3462 FADKI
-3467 FTDEIGSVSPKI
+3467 FTDEIGSVYPDI
-3479 SIPYFKNNT
+3479 SIPYFKNNGSE
-3488 LKNKVLMENLFLNS
+3488 NKKLMENLFLNS

-3541 KNTQELAKG
+3541 KNTRELAKG

-3594 FNKRSYSKEE
+3594 FNKRVYSQEE
-3604 KDRLI
+3604 RDRLI

-3615 NPKDFTRSPYEEG
+3615 NTKDFTRAPYEEG
-3628 MFLAINRKGKDGKD
+3628 MFLAINVKGKDGKY

-3658 KKTKEMYFVIDDNE
+3658 KKTKEMYFKIDDVEQN
-3672 SSPGYIRVY
+3672 PVYIRVY

-3693 IEKNEETGDLSYKLT
+3693 IEKNKLTGDLSYKLT

-3722 FEDIINSTLPNNN
+3722 FEDIIDSTLPNNN
-3735 NASLPEMEDGSDEK
+3735 NASAPEMEEGSAEN
-3749 QKTPMNSDTF
+3749 TPSEINSGIKEINDKTF
-3759 VDEKKE
+3759 VKIKE

-3772 VKFIPEPPEVRIKK
+3772 VKFIPEPPGVRVEK
-3786 QSTNVEPNGTINVY
+3786 QP
-3800 WGQPESATSTKILS
+3800 
-3814 NLAPRKFNY
+3814 
-3823 ESVDGVTR
+3823 
-3831 EYGSVEHAYQ
+3831 
-3841 SNKNGK
+3841 
-3847 FDEVTYDAYV
+3847 
-3857 AKGGYGVKIA
+3857 
-3867 PKLTEVGKRANLQIM
+3867 
-3882 KDLVVESFIQNPS
+3882 
-3895 SDAANKLLQY
+3895 
-3905 ENFTHN
+3905 
-3911 TNELIDQAFLEGLK
+3911 
-3925 LAQKSLLS
+3925 
-3933 TKPSTSVEREYTPE
+3933 TSVSAE
-3947 NITTLKP
+3947 
-3954 NEVFVFGANT
+3954 
-3964 AGGHGGGT
+3964 
-3972 AGLAQRGTTS
+3972 
-3982 SNYTALPV
+3982 
-3990 GTKGKWSEYGIV
+3990 
-4002 DKLMQGTEGKSFG
+4002 
-4015 IVTKAAT
+4015 
-4022 ISDTSLKIGTKRSV
+4022 ISDSKK
-4036 SLSRIEESINAL
+4036 
-4048 IKTASENPSLKFL
+4048 
-4061 VTKFGTNMA
+4061 
-4070 GFSEQEMKSLL
+4070 
-4081 ENKNLPDNI
+4081 
-4090 ILPKEFEV
+4090 
-4098 RTTTQ
+4098 
-4103 PSTNIETENLNKVIK
+4103 TENLKKV
-4118 DVDSDFMIL
+4118 VENADSDFMIL
-4127 NSAKFAKWLKNELEN
+4127 NSAKYAKWLENELQN
-4142 NPSLDL
+4142 NPNL
-4148 TDEELLEYYKK
+4148 TDEEALEYYKK

>member
-1 MKAASLV
+1 MRPDILKLLAKRSGLSTFDIKSSPDDQGPSADYYGETAADFGQSQYDTPTSTAILTQPGGLDDLRGQRQTNLDKFGNGLVGMVGKTLTTAAEGIINPFYGTVAAIADGKFSTYYNNDFTKSLDDFNKTIDESNPFYETREEAESTGFAKLWHANTLFRDVLGGAGTSVGAALTGSAYMKAASLV

-15 AVLGDA
+15 AVLGESA
-21 AAALK
+21 AVLK

-39 HVANQALKKTIKD
+39 YVANQALKKTIKD
-52 GGKQGVIALFSATA
+52 GGKQGVIALLSATA
-66 EAGAEGREQIKNTYY
+66 EAGAEGREQIKNIYH

-88 GTEKKMSEGEL
+88 GSEKPMSEGEL

-104 ISEQAGDMAFG
+104 ISEQAGDMVFG

-126 ISFGKSIWGSK
+126 ISFGKNIWGNK

-144 VDEGSVLNKVTG
+144 VGEGSYLNKATG
-156 AYEAISKGKGDALK
+156 LYEAISKGKGDALK
-170 YTLKQFAKPMLA
+170 YTLKQIGKPMLA
-182 EGNQEMLQFGIGK
+182 EGNQEMLQFGVGK

-207 KNATDFLDSFT
+207 KNAANFADSFT

-248 VLASQGGKGFRDE
+248 VLVSQGRKAFKDE
-261 YITNPKD
+261 YITNPDNKT
-268 KIVADGIKSLAD
+268 VADGVKSLND
-280 YKAIDVRKKLIDNL
+280 YKAIDVRKKYVDNL
-294 VRSSN
+294 VRSAN

-317 NANDDLLFSYIYNRL
+317 NANDDLLFSYIHNRL

-446 DQLFKKTSNNKSVN
+446 EQLFKNASNGLNDSSVN
-460 DGTNNFFMSDEGV
+460 DGINNFMMSSEGV
-473 LLDIY
+473 LLDN
-478 PSDFSEKYALLSK
+478 FSEKYALLSK
-491 EKQENFKK
+491 EEQGNFKK
-499 FILENNDINENVKDE
+499 FVSENNDINENVKDE

-541 PKNQLGF
+541 PKNQEGF

-568 QDDEDDQETTDEEE
+568 QDDEDNQETTDEEE

-648 FLDKDGL
+648 FLDENGL
-655 SWTVVKNED
+655 SWTVVKNKD
-664 GSLAFETRDST
+664 GNLIAETKGDGLT
-675 GTLKQQ
+675 QGTTI
-681 AAFEDIK
+681 DNIK

-700 NKAQYNQLIEKIKT
+700 NKAQYDQLIEKIKT
-714 ATNEELEQIIK
+714 ATNEELERIIN

-843 IENVNNISINA
+843 IENVNNISVKA

-868 TNLTAKQI
+868 TNLTAKQA

-1054 MNETVVNKIT
+1054 MNEAVVNKIT

-1101 KDETTGKYILKING
+1101 KDETTGKYIFKING

-1190 AVSESK
+1190 QVSESK
-1196 TSSPT
+1196 PSSPT
-1201 PSASVSTDAK
+1201 PTTKTNEQKIADLRAEEQTDLIK
-1211 ADIERRRQEE
+1211 AGI
-1221 LDNLFSQTQASTDK
+1221 NLA
-1235 LLNTPVQKLSKE
+1235 
-1247 QINKNIEI
+1247 
-1255 AKNKNES
+1255 
-1262 LIEELEKEFK
+1262 EFK
-1272 ENTDN
+1272 DTYGENQGNMPDDLYAVY
-1277 KASDEVWDKW
+1277 KPIYDKYN
-1287 DKKADK
+1287 ALITQ
-1293 LSDNLPQGVSFRI
+1293 LSESNV
-1306 SEGKVDLFDNQ
+1306 
-1317 SYREKG
+1317 
-1323 FGKSIVQVSSGSI
+1323 
-1336 HRKTEKFEVGDNLQV
+1336 
-1351 DDGSRAMPAVVTKVN
+1351 
-1366 ENGKILEA
+1366 
-1374 KQEDGRIIISKG
+1374 
-1386 NIVTLAPIN
+1386 
-1395 DRLKINAKYDA
+1395 
-1406 ELAALGTDTKDA
+1406 TKDA

-1446 ALSKTPDMTKL
+1446 ALSRTPDMTKL

-1613 LDTSSIESVFDGIN
+1613 LDTSSIESVFDSIN

-1710 SRSKI
+1710 SKSKI
-1715 EALEK
+1715 EDLEK

-1736 EQIAAAI
+1736 EQITAAI

-1769 KSTLKFSD
+1769 KSKLKFSD

-1784 GRVTLVS
+1784 GVVTLVS
-1791 KFVENSSKIESIEDS
+1791 KFVENSSKEESIEDS

-1951 TNFTKQMLS
+1951 TNFSKQMLS

-2039 KDEYIKPVVYNTILK
+2039 KDEYIKPIVYNTILK

-2346 AKDANWDEIGKLLEK
+2346 AKDANWDEIGKLLEQ

-2378 ELLEGDLN
+2378 KLLEGDLN
-2386 NATEQKIKNFITKYL
+2386 NATEQKIKNFITEYL
-2401 NTLAENEKADWLE
+2401 NELAKNEKADWIE

-2434 YAKPGDNVN
+2434 YSKPGDNVN

-2480 QKRTPQSSAFVS
+2480 QKRTPQSSALVS

-2499 KIIRTIVK
+2499 RIIRTIVK

-2519 IKKALESLGLS
+2519 IKKGLESLGLS

-2603 GNRFDQELGIQVFE
+2603 GNRFDEELGIQVFE

-2828 GFKHTNLKDQQAE
+2828 GFKHTNLKEQQAE
-2841 ITSINEKGEIVA
+2841 ITSINEEGEKVV

-2864 LKYMEPNPETGETG
+2864 LKYMEPNPKTGETG

-2900 INNIPPE
+2900 ITKIPKE

-2922 SMMAVKV
+2922 SMMAVRV

-2989 LQRFNDYNEYN
+2989 LERFNDYNEYN
-3000 IENGNPTISF
+3000 IENGNPIISF

-3044 LPSLVKPSGFDEMKE
+3044 LPSLVKPSGFDEMTK
-3059 FKERHFGKN
+3059 FKNLHFGEN

-3112 LAINRKEFSNNKA
+3112 LSINRTEISNHRA
-3125 VRFNNIVVNALNNL
+3125 VKFNNIVENALNNL

-3227 SVIDSKLKVL
+3227 SVIDFKLKRL
-3237 NNLLEKEDL
+3237 NSVLEKENL
-3246 INNNNFLNS
+3246 INNNDFINL

-3267 DMPTSFSLDDSE
+3267 DIPTSFSLDDSE

-3284 QNRKK
+3284 NNRKK
-3289 ESESSPKELAMK
+3289 ESEITNKELAIK
-3301 YAFQLKVLVQFKNYQ
+3301 LAFQLKVLVQFKNYQ
-3316 SIAEPVSK
+3316 SIADPISK

-3352 TKEDALL
+3352 TKEDGLL

-3374 EAHKSALKYM
+3374 EAHKSALRYM
-3384 QTYFPFSTTA
+3384 QNYFPFSTTA

-3408 KSITNVPI
+3408 KSIANVPI

-3424 FIRIFSDYKFD
+3424 FIRIFSDYKFN
-3435 FYKEILY
+3435 FYKEILD
-3442 EEELVSNYLPYAL
+3442 EEELISKHLPFAL

-3462 FADKV
+3462 FAEKTFTDKV
-3467 FTDEIGSVSPKI
+3467 GSVRPNI
-3479 SIPYFKNNT
+3479 SIPYFKNND
-3488 LKNKVLMENLFLNS
+3488 LRNEVLIQNLFLSS
-3502 IKPIL
+3502 IKPIW
-3507 DPKNKHWSIQLKAN
+3507 DEKNKHWSIQLKAN

-3594 FNKRSYSKEE
+3594 FNKRHYSQEE
-3604 KDRLI
+3604 RDRLI

-3615 NPKDFTRSPYEEG
+3615 NPKDFTKVYEED
-3628 MFLAINRKGKDGKD
+3628 MFLAINGKD

-3653 LIKTA
+3653 LVKTA
-3658 KKTKEMYFVIDDNE
+3658 KKTSEMYFKIDGAEEN
-3672 SSPGYIRVY
+3672 PIYIRVY
-3681 NKTFKKALLYRL
+3681 NKRFKKALLYKL
-3693 IEKNEETGDLSYKLT
+3693 SIKDKDNGDLSYKLI

-3735 NASLPEMEDGSDEK
+3735 NASAPEFEEVPVPKEPSE
-3749 QKTPMNSDTF
+3749 MNSDTKETNNKTF
-3759 VDEKKE
+3759 VEDNNKIKE
-3765 PTFEDES
+3765 PSEAIKATVVNEPFGGEDAQDLT
-3772 VKFIPEPPEVRIKK
+3772 KFIASKK
-3786 QSTNVEPNGTINVY
+3786 
-3800 WGQPESATSTKILS
+3800 
-3814 NLAPRKFNY
+3814 
-3823 ESVDGVTR
+3823 
-3831 EYGSVEHAYQ
+3831 
-3841 SNKNGK
+3841 NKQEDK
-3847 FDEVTYDAYV
+3847 E
-3857 AKGGYGVKIA
+3857 
-3867 PKLTEVGKRANLQIM
+3867 E
-3882 KDLVVESFIQNPS
+3882 
-3895 SDAANKLLQY
+3895 
-3905 ENFTHN
+3905 
-3911 TNELIDQAFLEGLK
+3911 TNEE
-3925 LAQKSLLS
+3925 SC
-3933 TKPSTSVEREYTPE
+3933 
-3947 NITTLKP
+3947 
-3954 NEVFVFGANT
+3954 
-3964 AGGHGGGT
+3964 GT
-3972 AGLAQRGTTS
+3972 A
-3982 SNYTALPV
+3982 P
-3990 GTKGKWSEYGIV
+3990 
-4002 DKLMQGTEGKSFG
+4002 F
-4015 IVTKAAT
+4015 
-4022 ISDTSLKIGTKRSV
+4022 
-4036 SLSRIEESINAL
+4036 
-4048 IKTASENPSLKFL
+4048 
-4061 VTKFGTNMA
+4061 
-4070 GFSEQEMKSLL
+4070 
-4081 ENKNLPDNI
+4081 
-4090 ILPKEFEV
+4090 
-4098 RTTTQ
+4098 
-4103 PSTNIETENLNKVIK
+4103 
-4118 DVDSDFMIL
+4118 
-4127 NSAKFAKWLKNELEN
+4127 
-4142 NPSLDL
+4142 
-4148 TDEELLEYYKK
+4148 
-4159 CKS
+4159 

>member
-1 MKAASLV
+1 
-8 GKALGAG
+8 
-15 AVLGDA
+15 
-21 AAALK
+21 
-26 EVQAIDKSTDALR
+26 
-39 HVANQALKKTIKD
+39 
-52 GGKQGVIALFSATA
+52 
-66 EAGAEGREQIKNTYY
+66 
-81 NLTHNPD
+81 
-88 GTEKKMSEGEL
+88 
-99 NYAKL
+99 
-104 ISEQAGDMAFG
+104 
-115 LNLPVIMADNW
+115 
-126 ISFGKSIWGSK
+126 
-137 TNDFAKI
+137 
-144 VDEGSVLNKVTG
+144 
-156 AYEAISKGKGDALK
+156 
-170 YTLKQFAKPMLA
+170 
-182 EGNQEMLQFGIGK
+182 
-195 TASDYY
+195 
-201 QKKYYN
+201 
-207 KNATDFLDSFT
+207 
-218 KGMAE
+218 MAE

-248 VLASQGGKGFRDE
+248 VLVSQGRKAFKDE
-261 YITNPKD
+261 YITNPDNKT
-268 KIVADGIKSLAD
+268 VADGVKSLND
-280 YKAIDVRKKLIDNL
+280 YKAIDLRKKYVDNL
-294 VRSSN
+294 VRSAN

-317 NANDDLLFSYIYNRL
+317 NANDDLLFSYIHNRL
-332 KNGKLEETKNELSN
+332 KNGKLEETKEELSN

-409 PDVKELLVY
+409 PDIKELLVY

-446 DQLFKKTSNNKSVN
+446 DQLFKNASNNKSVN
-460 DGTNNFFMSDEGV
+460 DGVNNFFMSDEGV
-473 LLDIY
+473 LLDTY

-491 EKQENFKK
+491 EKQENFKN
-499 FILENNDINENVKDE
+499 FISENNDINENDKDE

-526 ARQKDF
+526 SRQKDF

-548 ISMSEELWGR
+548 IAKSEELWGR
-558 YANMLSNKQN
+558 YMDMLNNNQN
-568 QDDEDDQETTDEEE
+568 QDDENNQETTDEEE

-593 IIIPSPDQ
+593 PIIPSPDQ

-612 LTLDE
+612 PTLNE
-617 ILAKG
+617 IIAG
-622 NAAPLDPNNPEGKVD
+622 ANASPLDPNNPEGKVD

-655 SWTVVKNED
+655 SWTVVKNTD
-664 GSLAFETRDST
+664 GSLAFETKDST
-675 GTLKQQ
+675 GTIKQQ

-700 NKAQYNQLIEKIKT
+700 NKVQYDQLIEKIKT
-714 ATNEELEQIIK
+714 ATNEELERIIN
-725 KLFEMNQMTDSV
+725 KLFEMKRMSDV
-737 MNLITARRNYLLEN
+737 EMNLITARRNYLLEN
-751 PKKEGAVIPQNETK
+751 PKKEGAVIPQNETE

-828 FRFVHSNVKNDEFPI
+828 FRFLHSNVKNDEFPI
-843 IENVNNISINA
+843 IENVNNISVKA

-882 DGFAIGLYF
+882 DGFAIGIYF

-922 IAYRNSIIKRIKN
+922 IAYRNSVIKRIKN

-948 GNLYTKTKSKN
+948 GNLYTKTKTKN

-998 PPNNLPKSATE
+998 PPSNLPKSATE

-1014 IDHFNSINRRPNSY
+1014 IDYFNTINKRPNSY
-1028 KVKGKIMQLVKDLN
+1028 RVKGKIMQLVKDLN

-1078 IITALNPFIYASLF
+1078 IITALNPFIYAGLF
-1092 KKTAVLMVS
+1092 KKTTILMVS

-1125 FNKGGALAKEFKNK
+1125 FNKGGALAKEFKSK

-1196 TSSPT
+1196 PSSPT
-1201 PSASVSTDAK
+1201 PSTPVSTDAK
-1211 ADIERRRQEE
+1211 ADIEKLISEIWE
-1221 LDNLFSQTQASTDK
+1221 VTDK
-1235 LLNTPVQKLSKE
+1235 DDPFY
-1247 QINKNIEI
+1247 
-1255 AKNKNES
+1255 
-1262 LIEELEKEFK
+1262 EL
-1272 ENTDN
+1272 
-1277 KASDEVWDKW
+1277 
-1287 DKKADK
+1287 
-1293 LSDNLPQGVSFRI
+1293 
-1306 SEGKVDLFDNQ
+1306 
-1317 SYREKG
+1317 G
-1323 FGKSIVQVSSGSI
+1323 FNVLYG
-1336 HRKTEKFEVGDNLQV
+1336 
-1351 DDGSRAMPAVVTKVN
+1351 
-1366 ENGKILEA
+1366 ENGETINGKT
-1374 KQEDGRIIISKG
+1374 KQEVID
-1386 NIVTLAPIN
+1386 
-1395 DRLKINAKYDA
+1395 KINAKYNA
-1406 ELAALGTDTKDA
+1406 ELDALGTDTKTNEQKDA

-1446 ALSKTPDMTKL
+1446 ALSRTPDMTKL

-1613 LDTSSIESVFDGIN
+1613 LDTSSIESVFDSIN

-1824 FAESANKL
+1824 FAEAANKL

-2122 EAKTVSDRHS
+2122 EAKNVSDRHS

-2519 IKKALESLGLS
+2519 IKKGLEFLLLNTATSGLS

-2538 NSYLKTNATD
+2538 NAYLNTNSTD
-2548 SQVFITPA
+2548 SQVLITPA

-2864 LKYMEPNPETGETG
+2864 LKYMEPNPETGEIG
-2878 YIECAMPADKA
+2878 YIHCAMPADKA

-2922 SMMAVKV
+2922 SMMALRV

-2960 YFIGRDFHMAANGD
+2960 YFIGRDFQMAANGD

-2989 LQRFNDYNEYN
+2989 LERFNDYNEYN

-3044 LPSLVKPSGFDEMKE
+3044 LPSLVKPSGFDEMTK
-3059 FKERHFGKN
+3059 FKNLHFGEN

-3112 LAINRKEFSNNKA
+3112 LAINRTEISNHRA
-3125 VRFNNIVVNALNNL
+3125 VRFNNIVENALNNL

-3146 IAEVIAAVEAAVLD
+3146 IAEIIAAVEAAVLD

-3227 SVIDSKLKVL
+3227 SVIDFKLKKL
-3237 NNLLEKEDL
+3237 NSTLEKENL
-3246 INNNNFLNS
+3246 INNNDFINL

-3267 DMPTSFSLDDSE
+3267 NIPTSFSLDDSE

-3284 QNRKK
+3284 NNRKK
-3289 ESESSPKELAMK
+3289 ESEITNKELAIK
-3301 YAFQLKVLVQFKNYQ
+3301 LAFQLKVLVQFKNYQ

-3352 TKEDALL
+3352 TKEDGLL

-3374 EAHKSALKYM
+3374 EAHKSALRYM
-3384 QTYFPFSTTA
+3384 QNYFPFSTTA

-3408 KSITNVPI
+3408 KSIANVPI

-3435 FYKEILY
+3435 FYKEILD
-3442 EEELVSNYLPYAL
+3442 EEELVSSYLPYAL
-3455 QNMFKPF
+3455 KNMFKPF
-3462 FADKV
+3462 FADKI
-3467 FTDEIGSVSPKI
+3467 FTDEIGSVSPNI

-3502 IKPIL
+3502 IKPIW
-3507 DPKNKHWSIQLKAN
+3507 DPKGKHWSIQLKAN

-3594 FNKRSYSKEE
+3594 FNKRVYGQEE
-3604 KDRLI
+3604 RDRLI

-3615 NPKDFTRSPYEEG
+3615 NPKDFTKVYEED

-3749 QKTPMNSDTF
+3749 QKTPMNSDTEETDNKTF
-3759 VDEKKE
+3759 VENNNKIKG
-3765 PTFEDES
+3765 PSEDIKTT
-3772 VKFIPEPPEVRIKK
+3772 VVNEPPEVRIKK
-3786 QSTNVEPNGTINVY
+3786 Q
-3800 WGQPESATSTKILS
+3800 
-3814 NLAPRKFNY
+3814 
-3823 ESVDGVTR
+3823 
-3831 EYGSVEHAYQ
+3831 
-3841 SNKNGK
+3841 
-3847 FDEVTYDAYV
+3847 
-3857 AKGGYGVKIA
+3857 
-3867 PKLTEVGKRANLQIM
+3867 
-3882 KDLVVESFIQNPS
+3882 
-3895 SDAANKLLQY
+3895 
-3905 ENFTHN
+3905 
-3911 TNELIDQAFLEGLK
+3911 
-3925 LAQKSLLS
+3925 
-3933 TKPSTSVEREYTPE
+3933 STSVEREYTPE

-4127 NSAKFAKWLKNELEN
+4127 NSAKFAKWLENELEN

>member
-1 MKAASLV
+1 MRPDILKLLAKRSGLSTFDIKSSPDDQGPSADYYGETASDFGQSQYDTPTSTAILTQPGGLDNLRGERQTNLDKFGNGLVGMVGKGLTTAAEGIINPFYGTVAAIADKNFSSYYNNDFTKSLDDFNKTIDESNPFYQTREEAESTGFAKLWHANTLFRDVLGGAGTSVGAALTGSAYMKAASLV

-15 AVLGDA
+15 AVLGESA
-21 AAALK
+21 AVLK

-39 HVANQALKKTIKD
+39 YVANQALKKTIKD
-52 GGKQGVIALFSATA
+52 GGKQGVIALLSATA
-66 EAGAEGREQIKNTYY
+66 EAGAEGREQIKNIYH

-88 GTEKKMSEGEL
+88 GSEKPMSEGEL

-104 ISEQAGDMAFG
+104 ISEQAGDMVFG

-126 ISFGKSIWGSK
+126 ISFGKSIWGNK

-144 VDEGSVLNKVTG
+144 VGEGSYLNKATG
-156 AYEAISKGKGDALK
+156 LYEAISKGKGDALK
-170 YTLKQFAKPMLA
+170 YTLKQIGKPMLA
-182 EGNQEMLQFGIGK
+182 EGNQEMLQFGVGK

-207 KNATDFLDSFT
+207 KNAANFADSFT

-248 VLASQGGKGFRDE
+248 VLVSQGRKAFKDE
-261 YITNPKD
+261 YITNPDNKT
-268 KIVADGIKSLAD
+268 VADGVKSLND
-280 YKAIDVRKKLIDNL
+280 YKAIDVRKKYVDNL
-294 VRSSN
+294 VRSAN

-317 NANDDLLFSYIYNRL
+317 NANDDLLFSYIHNRL

-541 PKNQLGF
+541 PKNQEGF

-648 FLDKDGL
+648 FLDENGL
-655 SWTVVKNED
+655 SWTVVKNKD
-664 GSLAFETRDST
+664 GNLIAETKGDGLT
-675 GTLKQQ
+675 QGTTI
-681 AAFEDIK
+681 DNIK
-688 GINSVVKNPETA
+688 GIKSVVKNPETA
-700 NKAQYNQLIEKIKT
+700 NKAQYDQLIEKIKT
-714 ATNEELEQIIK
+714 ATNEELDKIRDR
-725 KLFEMNQMTDSV
+725 LFDMKRMSDVE

-804 KGFTSVINV
+804 QGFTSVINV

-843 IENVNNISINA
+843 IENVNNISVKA

-882 DGFAIGLYF
+882 DGFAIGIYF

-1054 MNETVVNKIT
+1054 MNEAVVNKIT

-1190 AVSESK
+1190 QVSESK
-1196 TSSPT
+1196 PSSSA
-1201 PSASVSTDAK
+1201 PSASVSTDVK
-1211 ADIERRRQEE
+1211 ADIEQFNIAKKGSLRRIE
-1221 LDNLFSQTQASTDK
+1221 NSTDPQTIFSEINILQEALKNTKNSK
-1235 LLNTPVQKLSKE
+1235 LTLEEQTFIDGKLKDLKDKGYTFKIKKGEVLREGENVRISDNQTLLKPNDVTELEKPLIKKELNRRKGLKQELIKNGYSEEEATIEAGLSPE
-1247 QINKNIEI
+1247 KNIELVSQDI
-1255 AKNKNES
+1255 EVAVIKNGVQ
-1262 LIEELEKEFK
+1262 EK
-1272 ENTDN
+1272 
-1277 KASDEVWDKW
+1277 
-1287 DKKADK
+1287 
-1293 LSDNLPQGVSFRI
+1293 P
-1306 SEGKVDLFDNQ
+1306 
-1317 SYREKG
+1317 
-1323 FGKSIVQVSSGSI
+1323 
-1336 HRKTEKFEVGDNLQV
+1336 
-1351 DDGSRAMPAVVTKVN
+1351 
-1366 ENGKILEA
+1366 GKIA
-1374 KQEDGRIIISKG
+1374 IRFISVK
-1386 NIVTLAPIN
+1386 
-1395 DRLKINAKYDA
+1395 DA
-1406 ELAALGTDTKDA
+1406 ELAALGTDTKTNEQKDADLRAQEAIRDRSSEIRNNIIKAYKDKTTINLPISLLKDLLEFDRTQDTKYYTDKELTGVENIKKLKESISKEGLKEPLELSINSQGAIVLSEGNHRIQALIELGYTEVPVKVIGRGSKGEYFTEVRQGKQVTLGLNLNKDFGITKLSESNVIKDA

-1446 ALSKTPDMTKL
+1446 ALSRTPDMTKL

-1524 TPAQREKI
+1524 TPEQREKI

-1613 LDTSSIESVFDGIN
+1613 LDTSSIESVFDSIN

-1824 FAESANKL
+1824 FAEAANKL

-1932 FTPYNNSEEELD
+1932 FTPHNNSEEELD

-2346 AKDANWDEIGKLLEK
+2346 AKDANWDEIGKLLEQ

-2378 ELLEGDLN
+2378 KLLEGNLN
-2386 NATEQKIKNFITKYL
+2386 NATEQKIKNFITEYL
-2401 NTLAENEKADWLE
+2401 NELAKNEKADWIE

-2452 YSSNT
+2452 YSANT

-2480 QKRTPQSSAFVS
+2480 QKRTPQSSALVS

-2507 KDHYSKSESYFG
+2507 KDHYSKSESYFA
-2519 IKKALESLGLS
+2519 IKKGLEFLLLNTTTSGLS

-2538 NSYLKTNATD
+2538 NAYLNTNSTD

-2603 GNRFDQELGIQVFE
+2603 GNRFDEELGIQVFE

-2828 GFKHTNLKDQQAE
+2828 GFKHTNLKEQQAE
-2841 ITSINEKGEIVA
+2841 ITSINEKGEIVV

-2878 YIECAMPADKA
+2878 YIECGMPADKA
-2889 HFFTKDGFLKD
+2889 HFFNKDGFLKD
-2900 INNIPPE
+2900 ITKIPPE

-3044 LPSLVKPSGFDEMKE
+3044 LPSLVKPSGFDEMTK
-3059 FKERHFGKN
+3059 FKNLHFGEN

-3112 LAINRKEFSNNKA
+3112 LSINRTETSNHRA
-3125 VRFNNIVVNALNNL
+3125 VKFNNTVENALNNL

-3227 SVIDSKLKVL
+3227 SVIDFKLKRL
-3237 NNLLEKEDL
+3237 NSVLEKENL
-3246 INNNNFLNS
+3246 INNNDFINL

-3267 DMPTSFSLDDSE
+3267 DIPTSFSLDDSE

-3284 QNRKK
+3284 NNRKK
-3289 ESESSPKELAMK
+3289 ESEITNKELAIK
-3301 YAFQLKVLVQFKNYQ
+3301 LAFQLKVLVQFKNYQ
-3316 SIAEPVSK
+3316 SIADPISK

-3352 TKEDALL
+3352 TKEDGLL

-3374 EAHKSALKYM
+3374 EAHKSALRYM
-3384 QTYFPFSTTA
+3384 QNYFPFSTTA

-3408 KSITNVPI
+3408 KSIANVPI

-3424 FIRIFSDYKFD
+3424 FIRIFSDYKFN
-3435 FYKEILY
+3435 FYKEILD
-3442 EEELVSNYLPYAL
+3442 EEELISNHLPFAL
-3455 QNMFKPF
+3455 KNMFKPF
-3462 FADKV
+3462 FAEETFTDKV
-3467 FTDEIGSVSPKI
+3467 GSVRPNI
-3479 SIPYFKNNT
+3479 SIPYFKNND
-3488 LKNKVLMENLFLNS
+3488 LKNKKLMENLFLNS
-3502 IKPIL
+3502 IKPIW
-3507 DPKNKHWSIQLKAN
+3507 DEKNKHWSIQLKAN

-3541 KNTQELAKG
+3541 ENTRELAKG

-3594 FNKRSYSKEE
+3594 FNKRVYGQEE
-3604 KDRLI
+3604 RDRLI

-3615 NPKDFTRSPYEEG
+3615 NPKDFTKVYEED
-3628 MFLAINRKGKDGKD
+3628 MFLAINGKD

-3653 LIKTA
+3653 LVKTA
-3658 KKTKEMYFVIDDNE
+3658 KKTNEMYFKIDGAEEN
-3672 SSPGYIRVY
+3672 PIYIRVY
-3681 NKTFKKALLYRL
+3681 NKRFKKALLYKL
-3693 IEKNEETGDLSYKLT
+3693 SIKNIENGDLSYKLT

-3735 NASLPEMEDGSDEK
+3735 NASAPEFEEVAVPKEPSE
-3749 QKTPMNSDTF
+3749 MNSDTKEINNKTF
-3759 VDEKKE
+3759 VEIKE
-3765 PTFEDES
+3765 PFEAINEIKVVKDEPFGGEDAQDLT
-3772 VKFIPEPPEVRIKK
+3772 KFIASKK
-3786 QSTNVEPNGTINVY
+3786 
-3800 WGQPESATSTKILS
+3800 
-3814 NLAPRKFNY
+3814 
-3823 ESVDGVTR
+3823 
-3831 EYGSVEHAYQ
+3831 
-3841 SNKNGK
+3841 NKQEDK
-3847 FDEVTYDAYV
+3847 E
-3857 AKGGYGVKIA
+3857 
-3867 PKLTEVGKRANLQIM
+3867 E
-3882 KDLVVESFIQNPS
+3882 
-3895 SDAANKLLQY
+3895 
-3905 ENFTHN
+3905 
-3911 TNELIDQAFLEGLK
+3911 TNEE
-3925 LAQKSLLS
+3925 SC
-3933 TKPSTSVEREYTPE
+3933 
-3947 NITTLKP
+3947 
-3954 NEVFVFGANT
+3954 
-3964 AGGHGGGT
+3964 GT
-3972 AGLAQRGTTS
+3972 A
-3982 SNYTALPV
+3982 P
-3990 GTKGKWSEYGIV
+3990 
-4002 DKLMQGTEGKSFG
+4002 F
-4015 IVTKAAT
+4015 
-4022 ISDTSLKIGTKRSV
+4022 
-4036 SLSRIEESINAL
+4036 
-4048 IKTASENPSLKFL
+4048 
-4061 VTKFGTNMA
+4061 
-4070 GFSEQEMKSLL
+4070 
-4081 ENKNLPDNI
+4081 
-4090 ILPKEFEV
+4090 
-4098 RTTTQ
+4098 
-4103 PSTNIETENLNKVIK
+4103 
-4118 DVDSDFMIL
+4118 
-4127 NSAKFAKWLKNELEN
+4127 
-4142 NPSLDL
+4142 
-4148 TDEELLEYYKK
+4148 
-4159 CKS
+4159 